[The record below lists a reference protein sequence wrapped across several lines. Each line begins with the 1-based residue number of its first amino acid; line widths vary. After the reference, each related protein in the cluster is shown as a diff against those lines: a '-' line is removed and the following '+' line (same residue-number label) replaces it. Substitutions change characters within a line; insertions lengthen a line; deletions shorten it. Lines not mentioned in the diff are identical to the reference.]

1 MGWSPDSEDHRAFI
15 PLPEKDDEYRLA
27 AHSGCSH
34 PIQFRHRTD
43 MIALAKEEHPYEVP
57 GISTRT
63 ITGGNPDYLAW
74 IAQET
79 ALSER
84 LIE

>member
-1 MGWSPDSEDHRAFI
+1 VARDRVAEI
-15 PLPEKDDEYRLA
+15 V
-27 AHSGCSH
+27 
-34 PIQFRHRTD
+34 
-43 MIALAKEEHPYEVP
+43 ALAKEEHPYEVP

-79 ALSER
+79 LGQPSTSPLHCGRYWTGTPDRNRQGSHGPDAVR
-84 LIE
+84 GR